1 MVCRAPNAD
10 PTAALTGAMRTH
22 ALQMNPKLA
31 NIPEGGITATDK
43 YGNRR
48 MIFPD
53 LHTEAIKK
61 SSGGMNVPSSS
72 SSTKS

>member
-1 MVCRAPNAD
+1 MQAPNAD
-10 PTAALTGAMRTH
+10 STAALTGAIRNH
-22 ALQMNPKLA
+22 ALAQNPKLA
-31 NIPEGGITATDK
+31 NIPEGGMTFHDK

-61 SSGGMNVPSSS
+61 SSGATSGNTSNSKSSAS
-72 SSTKS
+72 